1 MDQNFF
7 TQNPDFQNIS
17 PEKLAFLMNFMN
29 QEKPDSSRDMMTFLM
44 SFVTKARNQNLSFT
58 TDETDFIIQ
67 HLRQGLNP
75 AEQQRIAQ
83 SFSNYMRHF
92 KLSSPLFV
100 SMISFF
106 PFNQKNNNDKN
117 HRNHIGDHRITI
129 FYCRLIPI
137 INYIIN
143 NLINGRHSTHNCQ
156 YKQNQIHRV
165 ITVFF
170 LLFCLSVNKFFIYLK
185 NIFHLILISFHPG

>member
-7 TQNPDFQNIS
+7 TQNPAFQNIS

-75 AEQQRIAQ
+75 TEQQRIDRVLQMLRRKKVSSRRRWLTAV
-83 SFSNYMRHF
+83 
-92 KLSSPLFV
+92 LSQHRTYRSV
-100 SMISFF
+100 YGA
-106 PFNQKNNNDKN
+106 FN
-117 HRNHIGDHRITI
+117 
-129 FYCRLIPI
+129 
-137 INYIIN
+137 
-143 NLINGRHSTHNCQ
+143 S
-156 YKQNQIHRV
+156 
-165 ITVFF
+165 
-170 LLFCLSVNKFFIYLK
+170 
-185 NIFHLILISFHPG
+185 

>member
-7 TQNPDFQNIS
+7 TQNPAFQNIS

-75 AEQQRIAQ
+75 AEQQRIDLVLQ
-83 SFSNYMRHF
+83 MLRR
-92 KLSSPLFV
+92 K
-100 SMISFF
+100 
-106 PFNQKNNNDKN
+106 K
-117 HRNHIGDHRITI
+117 
-129 FYCRLIPI
+129 
-137 INYIIN
+137 
-143 NLINGRHSTHNCQ
+143 
-156 YKQNQIHRV
+156 
-165 ITVFF
+165 
-170 LLFCLSVNKFFIYLK
+170 
-185 NIFHLILISFHPG
+185 

>member
-7 TQNPDFQNIS
+7 TQNPAFQNIS

-58 TDETDFIIQ
+58 DRRNRFYYPASAAGTKSRRTAAHRPGVADAAQEKV
-67 HLRQGLNP
+67 RQKTEQNP
-75 AEQQRIAQ
+75 YYSAQ

-106 PFNQKNNNDKN
+106 PFNQKNISNS
-117 HRNHIGDHRITI
+117 RNTFFHENRI
-129 FYCRLIPI
+129 C
-137 INYIIN
+137 
-143 NLINGRHSTHNCQ
+143 
-156 YKQNQIHRV
+156 
-165 ITVFF
+165 
-170 LLFCLSVNKFFIYLK
+170 
-185 NIFHLILISFHPG
+185 ISA

>member
-7 TQNPDFQNIS
+7 TQNPAFQNIS

-44 SFVTKARNQNLSFT
+44 SFVTKGKKSESLFYDRRNRFYYPASAAGTKSHRTAAHRPGVADAAQEKVRQKTEQNPYYS
-58 TDETDFIIQ
+58 
-67 HLRQGLNP
+67 
-75 AEQQRIAQ
+75 AQ

-106 PFNQKNNNDKN
+106 PFNQKNISNS
-117 HRNHIGDHRITI
+117 RNTFFHENRI
-129 FYCRLIPI
+129 C
-137 INYIIN
+137 
-143 NLINGRHSTHNCQ
+143 
-156 YKQNQIHRV
+156 
-165 ITVFF
+165 
-170 LLFCLSVNKFFIYLK
+170 
-185 NIFHLILISFHPG
+185 ISA

>member
-7 TQNPDFQNIS
+7 TQNPAFQNIS

-75 AEQQRIAQ
+75 AEQVDLLKYHAQ
-83 SFSNYMRHF
+83 GTAQICFFDSSDIQSVISDRTFLNIVKTVNQVGNRCFSGTGRTYKG
-92 KLSSPLFV
+92 KLL
-100 SMISFF
+100 
-106 PFNQKNNNDKN
+106 
-117 HRNHIGDHRITI
+117 T
-129 FYCRLIPI
+129 RLCKK
-137 INYIIN
+137 
-143 NLINGRHSTHNCQ
+143 TD
-156 YKQNQIHRV
+156 
-165 ITVFF
+165 
-170 LLFCLSVNKFFIYLK
+170 
-185 NIFHLILISFHPG
+185 IL